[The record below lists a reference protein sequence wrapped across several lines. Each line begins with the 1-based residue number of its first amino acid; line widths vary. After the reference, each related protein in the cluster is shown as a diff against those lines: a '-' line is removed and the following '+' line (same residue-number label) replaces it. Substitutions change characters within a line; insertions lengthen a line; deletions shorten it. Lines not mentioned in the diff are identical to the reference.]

1 MEYVG
6 RCGKSNGGK
15 NEAEPIIQLC
25 SMPTNGK
32 AADKFYGLS
41 DVIYRFSA
49 QRLMEDDILKFIQNI
64 NHFSSVDIGILKQLD
79 CIVKWTLNVLGCKVR
94 YDRSFI
100 GKFGL
105 V

>member
-1 MEYVG
+1 
-6 RCGKSNGGK
+6 
-15 NEAEPIIQLC
+15 
-25 SMPTNGK
+25 
-32 AADKFYGLS
+32 
-41 DVIYRFSA
+41 
-49 QRLMEDDILKFIQNI
+49 MEDDILKFIQNI

-79 CIVKWTLNVLGCKVR
+79 YIVKWTLNVLGCKVR